1 MEKILVIQIV
11 VLLVIGVI
19 IYFIID
25 YIMTKKIMKDSQD
38 KIMNML
44 GKIYD
49 TAELFIIGLFAS
61 IWGNDEDED
70 EDEDFK

>member
-70 EDEDFK
+70 EDFK